1 MVLISW
7 YSSSSNSS
15 FPIINSS
22 QISSGDE
29 RYQLEFQELLKTL
42 PKEDGWKSDF
52 LYQHQGFW
60 GQPRLLLS
68 SEACQK
74 QFQAYDTD
82 VLLATQPKSGTTWL
96 KALAFA
102 IANRKRYALSSHPLL
117 LSISHKLVPFIEHGT
132 SNDEVADHHQI
143 SNNYPSSQSQRVL
156 STHLPYASLPK
167 SAKTSACPIVYLC
180 RNPKDTFVSK
190 WHYMSKIGSE
200 DFGSLSIERAHDL
213 YCRGV
218 SLFGPFWK
226 HILGYWEA
234 SLESPKKILFL
245 TYEEMKEDT
254 EYQVKRL
261 AKHMGCPFS
270 TEEENKGIIQD
281 IIKLCSFENLK
292 KLEESRE
299 NISIKDDD
307 DDYTVFYRKGVVGD
321 WVNYLTP
328 QMAERLDQVTKEK
341 LHDHGF
347 PMFKD

>member
-1 MVLISW
+1 
-7 YSSSSNSS
+7 
-15 FPIINSS
+15 
-22 QISSGDE
+22 
-29 RYQLEFQELLKTL
+29 
-42 PKEDGWKSDF
+42 
-52 LYQHQGFW
+52 
-60 GQPRLLLS
+60 
-68 SEACQK
+68 
-74 QFQAYDTD
+74 
-82 VLLATQPKSGTTWL
+82 
-96 KALAFA
+96 
-102 IANRKRYALSSHPLL
+102 
-117 LSISHKLVPFIEHGT
+117 
-132 SNDEVADHHQI
+132 
-143 SNNYPSSQSQRVL
+143 
-156 STHLPYASLPK
+156 
-167 SAKTSACPIVYLC
+167 
-180 RNPKDTFVSK
+180 
-190 WHYMSKIGSE
+190 MSKIRSE

-234 SLESPKKILFL
+234 SLESPKKIVFL

-347 PMFKD
+347 PVFKD